1 MTNGKRYNLFILIST
16 LARNI
21 VEIFSSVILYEK
33 GYSVK
38 DILLFFAI
46 LYGFGIVVNIV
57 SIYLG
62 RIIKQK
68 NILIISSLIYGYA
81 FYYLSTMSINLTNLV
96 IYSILLSVGSYT
108 YHAMRHY
115 LALSILPK
123 DNKKEIGSILICS
136 YIAIIVSSYLGGYIT
151 NNLGI
156 MWTLGIVII
165 SSLISIIPIIKLE
178 VKNDKKKIKYDYKE
192 IKKNKITFFIFEQ
205 FKVIFLS
212 IQPLF
217 LYIYAK
223 SDIEYIGIFNALL
236 GVASVLFVY
245 FISRKVNLKKIFW
258 IGNLLFCLVLI
269 FKINIT
275 SSSILLII
283 AFLEGLLTKM
293 YEMVSTTNI
302 YSKDYKDISSY
313 LILTEFIFCL
323 VRSLICLFF
332 YFFISDVKLM
342 LYICIGGILISGFVR
357 YEYKDRLEY

>member
-21 VEIFSSVILYEK
+21 VEVFSSVILYEK

-81 FYYLSTMSINLTNLV
+81 FYYLSTMSINLINLI
-96 IYSILLSVGSYT
+96 IYSLLLSIGSYT
-108 YHAMRHY
+108 YHSMRHY

-151 NNLGI
+151 NNFGI
-156 MWTLGIVII
+156 MWTLVIVII
-165 SSLISIIPIIKLE
+165 ASLISVIPIIKLDI
-178 VKNDKKKIKYDYKE
+178 KNNKKKINYDYKG
-192 IKKNKITFFIFEQ
+192 IKKNKIVFFIFEQ

-245 FISRKVNLKKIFW
+245 FISRKVNLKRIFL
-258 IGNLLFCLVLI
+258 IGNFLFCLVLI

-275 SSSILLII
+275 SSSILLIV
-283 AFLEGLLTKM
+283 AFFEGLLTKM
-293 YEMVSTTNI
+293 YEMVSTTNV
-302 YSKDYKDISSY
+302 YSKDYKDINSY
-313 LILTEFIFCL
+313 LMLVEFIFCL

-332 YFFISDVKLM
+332 YFFISNIKLM
-342 LYICIGGILISGFVR
+342 LYICIGGIFISGFVR
-357 YEYKDRLEY
+357 YKYKDKIKH